1 MSAGDEVLDLS
12 LAEAAVAVRERRVS
26 PVELVRRCLGRIE
39 AHDPQLRA
47 WITVCGDEALAQA
60 RAGEQ
65 ALRSGTSVGP
75 LHGVP
80 IALKDNIATRG
91 IRTTAGSRILADW
104 IPDEDATVTARLR
117 AAGAIILG
125 KLNMHEFA
133 WGGTSDNPHYGTVRN
148 PWNTDRFAGGSS
160 GGSGVAVAAR
170 MCFGAMGTD
179 TGGSIRL
186 PSAINGITGIRP
198 TYGRVS
204 NHGIV
209 PLAWSM
215 DTAGPMARTAEDCAI
230 LFDVIAGHDPR
241 DPTTAARSAPPCL
254 PGLREA
260 IRGLRIG
267 VIPGYFFHHLQ
278 PAVEAAVRRALDV
291 FHTLGAKV
299 IEVPIQHIHGN
310 ISAQLTIESS
320 EPSTYHQRWL
330 RERPQDYGDD
340 VRALLEVGELMLATH
355 YLQAQRYR
363 SVLRDEFLN
372 AFEQVDVFV
381 CPTLPFTAT
390 PVGATTVCIE
400 GEVEESMLSAIM
412 QFTGVASLTGLP
424 AMSVPCGFDAA
435 NLPIGMQLI
444 GRPFDESLLFRVA
457 AAYQGVTDF
466 HARVPPL
473 VAGVQARPHL
483 SPLHAS
489 CSIAAGTANLE
500 QGDGHEDLPDS
511 ERRGAGTV
519 RLLA

>member
-1 MSAGDEVLDLS
+1 MSDELLNMT
-12 LAEAAVAVRERRVS
+12 LTEAAAAVRERCVS
-26 PVELVRRCLGRIE
+26 PIELVRRCLERIE
-39 AHDPQLRA
+39 AHDATLRA
-47 WITVCGDEALAQA
+47 WITVCADEALAQA
-60 RAGEQ
+60 RTAEE
-65 ALRSGTSVGP
+65 ALRSGAHLGP

-91 IRTTAGSRILADW
+91 LRTTAGSRILADW

-117 AAGAIILG
+117 AAGAIVLG
-125 KLNMHEFA
+125 KLNLHEFA
-133 WGGTSDNPHYGTVRN
+133 WGGTSDNPHHGTVRN
-148 PWNTDRFAGGSS
+148 PWNPDRFPGGSS

-230 LFDVIAGHDPR
+230 LFDVVAGHDPR
-241 DPTTAARSAPPCL
+241 DPTSAGQRTQPCR
-254 PGLREA
+254 PSLRDS
-260 IRGLRIG
+260 ICGLRIG

-278 PAVEAAVRRALDV
+278 PAVEAAVRRALDL
-291 FHTLGAKV
+291 FHTLGAEIV
-299 IEVPIQHIHGN
+299 EIPIEHIHGN
-310 ISAQLTIESS
+310 ISAQLTIESA
-320 EPSTYHQRWL
+320 EPGTYHQHWM
-330 RERPQDYGDD
+330 RERPQDYGAD

-363 SVLRDEFLN
+363 ALLREEFLA
-372 AFEQVDVFV
+372 AFRKVDAFV

-400 GEVEESMLSAIM
+400 NGVEESMLSAIM

-424 AMSVPCGFDAA
+424 AMSVPCGFDADGM
-435 NLPIGMQLI
+435 PIGMQLI
-444 GRPFDESLLFRVA
+444 GRPFEEASLFRMA

-466 HARVPPL
+466 HSRVPTMIT
-473 VAGVQARPHL
+473 ARARPHL
-483 SPLHAS
+483 SPLRAS
-489 CSIAAGTANLE
+489 CSIGAGG
-500 QGDGHEDLPDS
+500 QGGDGHEDLPDGG
-511 ERRGAGTV
+511 RRGAVPV